1 MGRIHAVL
9 SDGTVVTDVEVCP
22 IFYLFL
28 FSVVVYLLCALS
40 HYMFSFLSKFE
51 SSIASPSCIFLCV
64 CMCKHACVHVVL
76 VNMNQF
82 VFRIVQTLEKSNF
95 RSLKEVI

>member
-64 CMCKHACVHVVL
+64 CMCACCPCEYEPICVSDSP
-76 VNMNQF
+76 NTGK
-82 VFRIVQTLEKSNF
+82 I
-95 RSLKEVI
+95 